1 MVDHKYA
8 NLFTQDNVNKK
19 WKIIAVDYIGYG
31 TPVSGTRPIDDFGKV
46 YLDENTG
53 TYYKMQNLSPYQ
65 MGWKKVENESELTII
80 QNENLFTQSIELTE
94 NLCSESEL
102 RFGCCEASCLKFKVA
117 NIVKTL
123 LGMWLTVSMILEH
136 HNDDPL
142 PIGKFKVESDK
153 PTADRRHREI
163 VAYDVMYD
171 IIKADVSEWYNN
183 LLPTTS
189 DLIKMKDF
197 RRRFIENF
205 GLKQGEEVLVNDD
218 VIVERTIDP
227 EKISG
232 LDIIRAICEINGC
245 FGHIGRDGKFHYIYL
260 QQDIM
265 GLYPSNNLYPDH
277 APDYLQ
283 QAETGHLYPQAP
295 DSFEIERSNCISCQ
309 YEDFIT
315 KKITKIQIRQEEND
329 IGVVYGSGNNCYIIE
344 NNFLVYGKNEGALNQ
359 IAKNLFSKISNIVYR
374 PFEADVRGNLCLEV
388 GDAIRIST
396 KYDAVESY
404 ILSREIKGG
413 QALRD
418 KISSSGVEI
427 YSEKVN
433 SINSSIIQLKKN
445 TNTLKRTVDE
455 TVSEIYAY
463 DESGERYSKI
473 EQNASEINLKVSKG
487 NISSELSLEDGKV
500 SIKGN
505 RLEVESENFKLD
517 TDGNVTL
524 EGEIVA
530 KDGISFMY
538 TNTDARPPI
547 TRKYVFAKTGDGF
560 TSATPY
566 LNIYSPNG
574 NPCIII
580 GARNYSEDEF
590 KIIDTP
596 YFPNGAVIDSAF
608 VKSFKQTFKEARVE
622 YINAGGEEG
631 TAYDGTVNLKLRASG
646 TFVCIYGTYH
656 TYSHK
661 AGKSKEISFGKEGD
675 IYLPTYTSVRA
686 VGYEGKRVFV
696 FTITKDGRFVVR
708 NASDIDLNVTEEAS
722 ISFRFDFFRF

>member
-1 MVDHKYA
+1 
-8 NLFTQDNVNKK
+8 
-19 WKIIAVDYIGYG
+19 
-31 TPVSGTRPIDDFGKV
+31 
-46 YLDENTG
+46 
-53 TYYKMQNLSPYQ
+53 
-65 MGWKKVENESELTII
+65 
-80 QNENLFTQSIELTE
+80 
-94 NLCSESEL
+94 
-102 RFGCCEASCLKFKVA
+102 
-117 NIVKTL
+117 
-123 LGMWLTVSMILEH
+123 
-136 HNDDPL
+136 
-142 PIGKFKVESDK
+142 
-153 PTADRRHREI
+153 
-163 VAYDVMYD
+163 
-171 IIKADVSEWYNN
+171 
-183 LLPTTS
+183 
-189 DLIKMKDF
+189 
-197 RRRFIENF
+197 
-205 GLKQGEEVLVNDD
+205 
-218 VIVERTIDP
+218 
-227 EKISG
+227 
-232 LDIIRAICEINGC
+232 
-245 FGHIGRDGKFHYIYL
+245 
-260 QQDIM
+260 M

-404 ILSREIKGG
+404 ILNREIKGG

-608 VKSFKQTFKEARVE
+608 VKSFKQTFKESRVE

-631 TAYDGTVNLKLRASG
+631 TVYDGAINLKLRASG
-646 TFVCIYGTYH
+646 SFVCVYGTYH

-661 AGKSKEISFGKEGD
+661 AGKSKEISIGKEGD
-675 IYLPTYTSVRA
+675 VYLPTYTSARA
-686 VGYEGKRVFV
+686 VGYEGKRVFI